1 VWVSTADVP
10 EWITGQGVALSWP
23 TSHTHGVN
31 DDGDHRQHPRFRL
44 SLQVVVDLPTGEV
57 TTNTVGISRTGL
69 SVRLSP
75 TPALEE
81 AMAITINLPD
91 GHVVSGRARC
101 RGLMPGCL
109 CGMSLE
115 FDGKNQARWDSFV
128 DEEES
133 TGPLWR
139 MISRIA
145 NAPDDALAPRGITV
159 TSKDTGRA
167 LRFHTAG
174 ENGLA
179 WRMAF
184 SKHPSDP
191 AEESDLCVRLPGFRE
206 PGRRL
211 VRRVLREDV
220 TLRLDAD
227 MPPFRARIVE
237 LNRGAWAYVQT
248 EPVGIVSLGVGELF
262 LVERDGAS
270 EFPHFT
276 PLELE
281 QIACDTFRND
291 LTRPMFTA
299 RTVTA
304 KAPPPVPLPPLPTP
318 TTPTTTTSTEPAVPP
333 KPPVDATRFREGYDA
348 VRFAQ
353 TAADVVQ
360 TRRYGDRDIF
370 FHPSVWAKV
379 SSDEG
384 ELMGPTMQDEG
395 RVCVLALVG
404 PGAPRVVRLTPQSKV
419 SLLKPPR

>member
-1 VWVSTADVP
+1 VWVSTADASG
-10 EWITGQGVALSWP
+10 WIFGQRVALSCP
-23 TSHTHGVN
+23 TPHNRLVN

-57 TTNTVGISRTGL
+57 TTHTVGISRTGL

-81 AMAITINLPD
+81 AMAIAINLPD

-115 FDGKNQARWDSFV
+115 FDGKNQARWDNFV

-139 MISRIA
+139 MIGRIA
-145 NAPDDALAPRGITV
+145 DAPDDVLAPRGITV
-159 TSKDTGRA
+159 TSKDTGGA
-167 LRFHTAG
+167 QRFHTAG

-184 SKHPSDP
+184 HKQPSDP

-227 MPPFRARIVE
+227 MPPFLARIVE
-237 LNRGAWAYVQT
+237 LNRGGYAYVQT
-248 EPVGIVSLGVGELF
+248 EPVAIVSLGVGELF

-291 LTRPMFTA
+291 LTRPMFSA
-299 RTVTA
+299 RTTT
-304 KAPPPVPLPPLPTP
+304 KAPPPVLLPPLPGAP
-318 TTPTTTTSTEPAVPP
+318 ASSSEPALPP
-333 KPPVDATRFREGYDA
+333 KPPVDTTRFREGFDA

-379 SSDEG
+379 TSDEG